1 MQYYLKEGKKKKKQ
15 KKTGHSIVIMSNI
28 QSKFTRQT
36 KVKENMTHH
45 QDRVLHRNGADNG
58 EMMGLAEKDFKN
70 FYKYA

>member
-1 MQYYLKEGKKKKKQ
+1 
-15 KKTGHSIVIMSNI
+15 MSNI

>member
-1 MQYYLKEGKKKKKQ
+1 MQYYLKEGKKNP
-15 KKTGHSIVIMSNI
+15 GHSIVITSNI

-58 EMMGLAEKDFKN
+58 EMMGLAEKDLKN